1 VTLDLSTIR
10 LVAPHIVAVQAN
22 GERFQA
28 GLSQVRFF
36 FENGMVGKVC
46 RRGTGCH
53 GAIRRIEL
61 LAMPGE
67 MAHYSP
73 RQSVKQVLPTTYTH
87 RASLAKG
94 L

>member
-1 VTLDLSTIR
+1 MDLSTIR
-10 LVAPHIVAVQAN
+10 LVAPSIIAVQAN
-22 GERFQA
+22 GERFFA
-28 GLSQVRFF
+28 GLAQVRYFLQ
-36 FENGMVGKVC
+36 NGMVGRVC
-46 RRGTGCH
+46 RRGTGGH